1 MPRERYSSGARL
13 YDVLS
18 AEWPVYRVG
27 RTTAI
32 ELLAPRTGE
41 RVLDL
46 GCGTGLNHALLDAA
60 VGPTGAVLGVDRSAA
75 MLAVARR
82 RAARQGLRTVR
93 VLEAD
98 ATALDVD
105 AARAALGGPADVVLA
120 TYTLSIM
127 SDPAEAWRRALA
139 VARPGAR
146 VAIVDMQEPH
156 GAARLVAP
164 LARAFAGFGGADL
177 TARPWTMIEN
187 DATDVRERSLR
198 GGHIQVRTGIAG
210 SHDVAPPADPPQP
223 PDPPQPST
231 LERP

>member
-1 MPRERYSSGARL
+1 M
-13 YDVLS
+13 S

-32 ELLAPRTGE
+32 AQLDPRPGE

-60 VGPTGAVLGVDRSAA
+60 VGPDGAVLGVDRSAQ
-75 MLAVARR
+75 MLAAARR
-82 RAARQGLRTVR
+82 RAERYGLRTVR
-93 VLEAD
+93 LLEAD
-98 ATALDVD
+98 ATELDVD
-105 AARAALGGPADVVLA
+105 AAREALGGPADVVIA

-156 GAARLVAP
+156 GSARIVSP

-177 TARPWTMIEN
+177 NARTWRMIETG
-187 DATDVRERSLR
+187 ARGVSARGLR
-198 GGHIQVRTGIAG
+198 GGHIQVRVGTL
-210 SHDVAPPADPPQP
+210 
-223 PDPPQPST
+223 PDTSPTQ
-231 LERP
+231 EARP

>member
-13 YDVLS
+13 YDLLS
-18 AEWPVYRVG
+18 AEWPVYHVG
-27 RTTAI
+27 RTAAI
-32 ELLAPRTGE
+32 ELLAPRPGE

-60 VGPTGAVLGVDRSAA
+60 VGPDGRVLGVDRSAA

-82 RAARQGLRTVR
+82 RAERRGLTTVR
-93 VLEAD
+93 LLESD
-98 ATALDVD
+98 ATTLDVD
-105 AARAALGGPADVVLA
+105 AARAALGGPADIVLA

-127 SDPAEAWRRALA
+127 SDAAEAWRRALA

-164 LARAFAGFGGADL
+164 LARAFAGFGGSDL
-177 TARPWTMIEN
+177 TARPWAMIERG
-187 DATDVRERSLR
+187 ATDVRERSLR
-198 GGHIQVRTGIAG
+198 GGHIQVRVGTL
-210 SHDVAPPADPPQP
+210 SDPSSSNPEV
-223 PDPPQPST
+223 
-231 LERP
+231 L